1 MKVLASL
8 LALFVCVAQAQ
19 TYPAR
24 PIRFIVPDGP
34 GSVGDLRARQVGA
47 KLSEN
52 LGQPVVID
60 NRPGGSFMV
69 GSAEAAKAAP
79 DGYTIFLGSIVTHS
93 LNPLLFKSLTY
104 RPNEDFQP
112 VTMLSAGVLVLVVHP
127 SVKARTLHELIA
139 IGKTEPDKLAYAAV
153 GRGGPSHLAMEQLKS
168 ITGAKFLF
176 VPYKS
181 SGTYVQDLVGGHMP
195 VALNY
200 WSTLGPHIKSGKLR
214 ALGVASPRRLEAAPD
229 IPTFEEA
236 GVRGV
241 DGYGWQGIFVPA
253 GTPRAIVLKLQGEIA
268 RAINAPEIRSQ
279 LVETGTEIGGNSPE
293 EFGAM
298 IRRDQEKWKK
308 LAADAGITPE

>member
-93 LNPLLFKSLTY
+93 LNPLLFKS
-104 RPNEDFQP
+104 
-112 VTMLSAGVLVLVVHP
+112 
-127 SVKARTLHELIA
+127 
-139 IGKTEPDKLAYAAV
+139 
-153 GRGGPSHLAMEQLKS
+153 
-168 ITGAKFLF
+168 
-176 VPYKS
+176 
-181 SGTYVQDLVGGHMP
+181 
-195 VALNY
+195 
-200 WSTLGPHIKSGKLR
+200 
-214 ALGVASPRRLEAAPD
+214 
-229 IPTFEEA
+229 
-236 GVRGV
+236 
-241 DGYGWQGIFVPA
+241 
-253 GTPRAIVLKLQGEIA
+253 
-268 RAINAPEIRSQ
+268 
-279 LVETGTEIGGNSPE
+279 
-293 EFGAM
+293 
-298 IRRDQEKWKK
+298 
-308 LAADAGITPE
+308 